1 MFNVS
6 MASAEEL
13 ATIPLFESLEEPDL
27 QTLAPWFSSRTADV
41 GSRLCGEGAA
51 GYSFFVLT
59 QGTATVKADGVT
71 LADLGPG
78 DFFGEVAMLTDGR
91 RSATVT
97 TTSPAELL
105 VMFGSDFR
113 QLEQEQP
120 EIAARIEAAM
130 RQRLATNA

>member
-1 MFNVS
+1 M
-6 MASAEEL
+6 
-13 ATIPLFESLEEPDL
+13 
-27 QTLAPWFSSRTADV
+27 
-41 GSRLCGEGAA
+41 
-51 GYSFFVLT
+51 
-59 QGTATVKADGVT
+59 QGTATVTADGAR

-105 VMFGSDFR
+105 VMFGSEFR
-113 QLEQEQP
+113 QLEQDQP